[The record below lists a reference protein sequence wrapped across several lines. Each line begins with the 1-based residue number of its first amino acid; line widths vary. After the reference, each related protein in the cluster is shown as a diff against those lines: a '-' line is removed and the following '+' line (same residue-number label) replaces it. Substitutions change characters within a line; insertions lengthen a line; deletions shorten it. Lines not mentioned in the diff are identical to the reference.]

1 MKLYGKSCPRDEN
14 VFLIGEDLH
23 TGTFGQTKGIF
34 DEFGPERVVSTP
46 ISESGFTGISIG
58 AAMAGL
64 RPVVEYMTSNF
75 NVCSHGP
82 ACKSSW

>member
-1 MKLYGKSCPRDEN
+1 LVRQKG
-14 VFLIGEDLH
+14 FLMNLV
-23 TGTFGQTKGIF
+23 Q
-34 DEFGPERVVSTP
+34 ERVVSTP

-75 NVCSHGP
+75 MYVAMDQLVNQAGKLRYMFGGQINIPIVSEP
-82 ACKSSW
+82 